1 MCAILRD
8 TVGFDTEITT
18 QWIKTP
24 YGLRLQEDP
33 SAAFHT
39 LMDQEKFVMAQ
50 DINDTN
56 KAYVNQW
63 MEELERESQDGIEN
77 KDGVKEGNLFY
88 SKPNYT
94 DTRVGGNDAI
104 NPYWQFGLDD
114 DIVPPILNPKI
125 FDGVDPNVGCMG
137 RVYSE
142 VYDSN
147 QQILWLCM
155 GVPEYTNLISFYADA
170 GNKNAAAAMNRGTL
184 KGLLGTIINLVF
196 STAVHAITL
205 PVLAPFWAAKWLT
218 RIASDR
224 ITQYFYFRP
233 AMVIYYELVN
243 TMLSYLA
250 VSMGLY
256 PQVIVRRRDSTKTL
270 KGQYAQMQF
279 GTDPTSTNTSGEYNT
294 NQEEMEAR
302 KRARE
307 KIAEEKSGVGAN
319 DMQYTPEA
327 KPDAEVEAGMR
338 HEIDARRDAIF
349 EAEKAKGN
357 PITIEEAEQ
366 RAKAEFTFESGT
378 ASLGEDTGDY
388 SDEGFNDDL
397 SQKIGQLAARKDS
410 GIPELLKN
418 GPDIFAIINRRAALF
433 KAQRVAISTRQ
444 LLKMTMNSNQSDS
457 DGTYFSTPNDVY
469 VVDKSKTVKKQEED
483 SSGKGWAKFWDSFK
497 ANMFGAGDFVGFKI
511 ERGVSCSESISN
523 STGQLGIAQKLNSY
537 ASEQREKYN
546 NYGGSWIAKTMG
558 ELAKGQESF
567 LVNLGKDVLAQ
578 ASSAFGMG
586 DIGAILTQGN
596 GWVDIP
602 EVWNGSS
609 FSRSFTFNI
618 QLCARYGDPVSIYQ
632 SIYIPMCM
640 LLCAAMPRAVG
651 NAMYTS
657 PFLVKAFCKGF
668 FSIPCGL
675 ITSLS
680 FTRGKDEFGWSVN
693 MLPTS
698 VSVSMTIQDLSP
710 MMFLSMQ
717 DIGLFDTFSRND
729 KLMEYLDTL
738 SALGIY
744 ERQFAFPKAA
754 RKLTAALLIKKNTL
768 FNSNYWG
775 MRLGKAPMGRALSY
789 VLPFHAFEKNDADFL
804 AKR

>member
-1 MCAILRD
+1 MCALLRD
-8 TVGFDTEITT
+8 TPKYSADIAT

-24 YGLRLQEDP
+24 YGLRLSEDP
-33 SAAFHT
+33 NQAFRT

-50 DINDTN
+50 DTNDQN
-56 KAYVNQW
+56 KAYINQW
-63 MEELERESQDGIEN
+63 MEELSSAAQTGIEN
-77 KDGVKEGNLFY
+77 KDKIGEGNLFY

-104 NPYWQFGLDD
+104 NPYWQFNLDD
-114 DIVPPILNPKI
+114 DIVPPILNLNRI
-125 FDGVDPNVGCMG
+125 EGVNPAVGCMG

-142 VYDSN
+142 VYDTN
-147 QQILWLCM
+147 QQVLWLSM

-184 KGLLGTIINLVF
+184 KGIVGTIINLIF

-256 PQVIVRRRDSTKTL
+256 PQILVRRRDSTKTL
-270 KGQYAQMQF
+270 NGQYAQMQF
-279 GTDPTSTNTSGEYNT
+279 GVDASQTNDQSRSYGVDPK
-294 NQEEMEAR
+294 EMAAR
-302 KRARE
+302 KRE
-307 KIAEEKSGVGAN
+307 AELLAASKSGATGVTN
-319 DMQYTPEA
+319 YENKEY
-327 KPDAEVEAGMR
+327 KPDAEVKAMN
-338 HEIDARRDAIF
+338 DAVSPDVGKLGTLD
-349 EAEKAKGN
+349 EVNG
-357 PITIEEAEQ
+357 AEQ
-366 RAKAEFTFESGT
+366 RLDG
-378 ASLGEDTGDY
+378 GDY
-388 SDEGFNDDL
+388 ADNNWNDEL
-397 SQKIGQLAARKDS
+397 SQSIGNAIASGDS
-410 GIPELLKN
+410 GIPDLLKH
-418 GPDIFAIINRRAALF
+418 GVDIFAIINRRAMLF
-433 KAQRVAISTRQ
+433 KQGRVAISTRQ
-444 LLKMTMNSNQSDS
+444 LLKMTMNKEQSVS

-469 VVDKSKTVKKQEED
+469 VVDKTNTVKKQQESQDEK
-483 SSGKGWAKFWDSFK
+483 SGWSKFWDSFK
-497 ANMFGAGDFVGFKI
+497 ANMFGAGDFVGFRI
-511 ERGVSCSESISN
+511 ERGVSCNETISN
-523 STGQLGIAQKLNSY
+523 NTGQLGIAQKLNSY

-546 NYGGSWIAKTMG
+546 NYGGSWIAKTLG
-558 ELAKGQESF
+558 EMASSPDSKSF
-567 LVNLGKDVLAQ
+567 LMNLGKEVLSQ
-578 ASSAFGMG
+578 AASAFGMG
-586 DIGAILTQGN
+586 DIGAILSQGN

-602 EVWNGSS
+602 EVWQGSS
-609 FSRSFTFNI
+609 FDRSFTFNI
-618 QLCARYGDPVSIYQ
+618 QLNARYGDPVSIFQ
-632 SIYIPMCM
+632 SIYIPMCL

-680 FTRGKDEFGWSVN
+680 FTRGKDEFGWSTS

-698 VSVSMTIQDLSP
+698 VNVSMTIKDLSP
-710 MMFLSMQ
+710 AFFLSMQ

-744 ERQFAFPKAA
+744 ERQYAFPKAA

-775 MRLGKAPMGRALSY
+775 MRLGRTSMARAIAA
-789 VLPFHAFEKNDADFL
+789 VLPFANHEKSDAEFQ
-804 AKR
+804 ARR

>member
-1 MCAILRD
+1 MCALLRD
-8 TVGFDTEITT
+8 TPKYSVDVST

-24 YGLRLQEDP
+24 YGLRLSEDP
-33 SAAFHT
+33 KEAFTT
-39 LMDQEKFVMAQ
+39 LMDQEKFVMSQ
-50 DINDTN
+50 DINDQN
-56 KAYVNQW
+56 KGYIQQW
-63 MEELERESQDGIEN
+63 MDELSNAAQTGIEN
-77 KDGVKEGNLFY
+77 KDHVAEGNLFY

-104 NPYWQFGLDD
+104 NPYWQFNLDD
-114 DIVPPILNPKI
+114 DIVPPILNLNRIEGINPS
-125 FDGVDPNVGCMG
+125 VGCMG

-142 VYDSN
+142 VYDTN
-147 QQILWLCM
+147 QQILWLSM

-184 KGLLGTIINLVF
+184 KGIVGTIINLIF

-256 PQVIVRRRDSTKTL
+256 PQILVRRRDSTKTL
-270 KGQYAQMQF
+270 NGQYAQMQF
-279 GTDPTSTNTSGEYNT
+279 GVSETSTNDQSRSYGVDPA
-294 NQEEMEAR
+294 EMAAR
-302 KRARE
+302 KARAE
-307 KIAEEKSGVGAN
+307 AVAASKSGAAGVTDYQN
-319 DMQYTPEA
+319 KEYI
-327 KPDAEVEAGMR
+327 PDAEIKSMN
-338 HEIDARRDAIF
+338 DAVSPDVG
-349 EAEKAKGN
+349 KLGN
-357 PITIEEAEQ
+357 LDQVNGAEQ
-366 RAKAEFTFESGT
+366 RIDG
-378 ASLGEDTGDY
+378 GDY
-388 SDEGFNDDL
+388 SDNNWNDTL
-397 SQKIGQLAARKDS
+397 SQQIGNEIAKGDS
-410 GIPELLKN
+410 GIPDLLKN
-418 GPDIFAIINRRAALF
+418 GVDIFAIINRRAMLF
-433 KAQRVAISTRQ
+433 KQGRVQISTRQ
-444 LLKMTMNSNQSDS
+444 LLKMTMNKEQSVS
-457 DGTYFSTPNDVY
+457 DGTYFSSPNDVY
-469 VVDKSKTVKKQEED
+469 VVDKTNTVKKQQESTDEK
-483 SSGKGWAKFWDSFK
+483 SGWSKFWDSLK
-497 ANMFGAGDFVGFKI
+497 ANMFGAGDFVGFRI
-511 ERGVSCSESISN
+511 ERGVSCNETISN
-523 STGQLGIAQKLNSY
+523 NTGQLGIAQKLNSY

-546 NYGGSWIAKTMG
+546 NYGGSWIAKTLG
-558 ELAKGQESF
+558 EFANSKDNQSF
-567 LVNLGKDVLAQ
+567 LMNLGKEVLSQ
-578 ASSAFGMG
+578 AASAFGMG

-602 EVWNGSS
+602 EVWQGSS
-609 FSRSFTFNI
+609 FDRSFTFNI
-618 QLCARYGDPVSIYQ
+618 QLNARYGDPVSIFQ
-632 SIYIPMCM
+632 SIYIPMCL

-680 FTRGKDEFGWSVN
+680 FTRGKDEFGWSTS

-698 VSVSMTIQDLSP
+698 VSVSMTIKDLSP
-710 MMFLSMQ
+710 AFFLSMQ

-744 ERQFAFPKAA
+744 ERQYAFPKAA

-775 MRLGKAPMGRALSY
+775 MRLGKSSMARAIAA
-789 VLPFHAFEKNDADFL
+789 VLPFANHEKSDAEFQ